1 MTSGVTFT
9 AKPQADEVYMIC
21 GWRQWADAG
30 SLSSLL
36 PKYLVQELDAKKI
49 GEMATDGYYL
59 FQIPGTHDMVRPVV
73 TFEDGFP
80 QALEGKENT
89 FYYAEV
95 DGRGLVIFLGDEPHL
110 DMDRYARTLLDA
122 AAELGVRRLVSLAGV
137 YAELPYDK
145 HRPVHAIMSKPS
157 FREELEALAVKFS
170 DYQGGASVGSYMC
183 RRAADRDAEYIG
195 LYAFVPTYDFSHLS
209 QAVSGFRVENDF
221 KAWLDVM
228 RRLKHMLKV
237 NIDLSDL
244 EDKDAELDVSIAEKI
259 AELDERV
266 PQVGIKRYIER
277 LADGYDEVVFDP
289 LGSVWEDEISRL
301 FDEDE

>member
-9 AKPQADEVYMIC
+9 DKPQANEIYMIC

-36 PKYLVQELDAKKI
+36 PKYLQQQLNAKQI
-49 GEMATDGYYL
+49 GEMSSDGYYL

-80 QALEGKENT
+80 LSLEAKENI
-89 FYYAEV
+89 FYYVEI
-95 DGRGLVIFLGDEPHL
+95 DGTGLVIFLGDEPHL
-110 DMDRYARTLLDA
+110 DIDRYAKTLLNA
-122 AAELGVRRLVSLAGV
+122 AEELGVKRIVSVAGV

-145 HRPVHAIMSKPS
+145 HRPVHAITSKQS
-157 FREELEALAVKFS
+157 FREELEALALSFS
-170 DYQGGASVGSYMC
+170 DYQGGASVGSYVC
-183 RRAADRDAEYIG
+183 HRAAARGAEYIG

-228 RRLKHMLKV
+228 RRLKHMLKL
-237 NIDLSDL
+237 NIDLIDL
-244 EDKDAELDVSIAEKI
+244 EEKDAELDESIADKI
-259 AELDERV
+259 TELDERV

-277 LADGYDEVVFDP
+277 LADGYDEVIFDP